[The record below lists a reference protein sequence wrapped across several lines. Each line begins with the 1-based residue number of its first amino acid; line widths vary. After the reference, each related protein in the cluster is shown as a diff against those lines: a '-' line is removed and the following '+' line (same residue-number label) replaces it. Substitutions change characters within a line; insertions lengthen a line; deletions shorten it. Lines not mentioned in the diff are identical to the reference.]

1 LTIRPNTRSR
11 MKETREGVQT
21 MLGWAI
27 FASAPP
33 ISFFF
38 VLFFLFFENHS
49 SNSTLQI

>member
-1 LTIRPNTRSR
+1 

-33 ISFFF
+33 IFLFIYLFIFF
-38 VLFFLFFENHS
+38 VF
-49 SNSTLQI
+49 